1 MISRTA
7 ENSFWISR
15 NIERVLMLANSI
27 EVAYGV
33 ELETFGDTEEIWYP
47 LVVVLGGEQTFIDKY
62 GYSAKKNARKIQE
75 FLVWDKQNLSSIYSS
90 LASARENARIIRD
103 LISADMWEEMN
114 EIWLWINGA
123 ETHRFSTTN
132 LGGFCKKIIK
142 FCFLWIGYYHN
153 FILRNDTYNFMKM
166 GLLIERA
173 DFTLRLG
180 DVHYHRSIRLDESMN
195 ETMNESQYWQE
206 MLLSTMSK
214 DAFMRKSELDITRI
228 DIAEFLLKGDDY
240 PRTVAFCLN
249 DALTILKK
257 MSHPSTGIGMKS
269 RAKLEALIDYLDE
282 NSVTKLLEKNHDFI
296 TYFLDQLADFSIL
309 MSKEFFIS
317 DVDYYISMLEKQ
329 K

>member
-15 NIERVLMLANSI
+15 NIERVLMLANSL

-33 ELETFGDTEEIWYP
+33 ELETYGDTEEVWYP
-47 LVVVLGGEQTFIDKY
+47 LVVVLGGEREFKNKY
-62 GYSAKKNARKIQE
+62 GYSSKSNTRKIQK
-75 FLVWDKQNLSSIYSS
+75 FLVWDKENQSSIYSS

-103 LISADMWEEMN
+103 LISADMWEEIN
-114 EIWLWINGA
+114 ETWLWINAA

-132 LGGFCKKIIK
+132 LGDFCKKIIK
-142 FCFLWIGYYHN
+142 FCFLWIGFYHN

-180 DVHYHRSIRLDESMN
+180 DVHYHRKIKLDESIN
-195 ETMNESQYWQE
+195 ETMNESQYWQQ

-214 DAFMRKSELDITRI
+214 DAFMRKSELDVTRV

-240 PRTVAFCLN
+240 PRTIAFCLN
-249 DALTILKK
+249 DALSILKK

-269 RAKLEALIDYLDE
+269 RAKLEGILEYLDKS
-282 NSVTKLLEKNHDFI
+282 SVTSLLEKNHDFI
-296 TYFLDQLADFSIL
+296 TYFIDELGELSMLI
-309 MSKEFFIS
+309 SKEFFIS
-317 DVDYYISMLEKQ
+317 DVDYYIAMLENQ